1 MNKRS
6 IKFLKDNKS
15 NKKREI
21 KRYTKEAVSVYKE
34 TLSKLA
40 YT

>member
-1 MNKRS
+1 MNKKS
-6 IKFLKDNKS
+6 IKFLKENKS

-21 KRYTKEAVSVYKE
+21 KKYTKEAVSLYEK
-34 TLSKLA
+34 TLRKLA